1 MFYFFYL
8 YKLKKGGKSGQ
19 KGGKSRKA
27 TDFKSQAWYS
37 QKQVLRNPIK
47 SQKKLQEV
55 AATQKVLR
63 YVGIT
68 DFLGFQNLT
77 ILTINLKSA
86 KFTMPSQVG
95 YG

>member
-8 YKLKKGGKSGQ
+8 YKLKKGRKSGQ

-27 TDFKSQAWYS
+27 TNLKSQAWIS
-37 QKQVLRNPIK
+37 QKQVLLNPIK
-47 SQKKLQEV
+47 SQKKLQKV
-55 AATQKVLR
+55 ATTQKVLQ
-63 YVGIT
+63 YVSIT
-68 DFLGFQNLT
+68 DFLGSQNLT

-95 YG
+95 YR